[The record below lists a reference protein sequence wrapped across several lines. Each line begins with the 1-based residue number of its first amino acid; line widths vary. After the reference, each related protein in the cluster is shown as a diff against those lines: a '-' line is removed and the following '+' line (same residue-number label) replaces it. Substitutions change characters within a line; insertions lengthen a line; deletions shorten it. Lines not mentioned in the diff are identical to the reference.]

1 MMSAN
6 RKDRDE
12 ALAFARKMV
21 EKLREQILESSGI
34 QSVASDGIS
43 VTYATGRGSGI
54 LSQLQYWEKQVILL
68 GGDNAPQQTI
78 DLSKGL

>member
-1 MMSAN
+1 MTCS

-21 EKLREQILESSGI
+21 EKLREQLIESSGL
-34 QSVASDGIS
+34 QSVASDGLS
-43 VTYATGRGSGI
+43 VTYATGKGSGT

-68 GGDNAPQQTI
+68 SGDNSQAQTI

>member
-1 MMSAN
+1 MTCS

-21 EKLREQILESSGI
+21 EKLREQLVESSGL
-34 QSVASDGIS
+34 QSVASDGLS
-43 VTYATGRGSGI
+43 VTYATGRGSGV

-68 GGDNAPQQTI
+68 SGDNSQAQSI

>member
-1 MMSAN
+1 MACN
-6 RKDRDE
+6 QKDRDE

-21 EKLREQILESSGI
+21 EKLREQLIESSGL
-34 QSVASDGIS
+34 QSVASDGLS
-43 VTYATGRGSGI
+43 VTYATGKGSGI

-68 GGDNAPQQTI
+68 SGSNAQSQTI

>member
-1 MMSAN
+1 MTCS

-21 EKLREQILESSGI
+21 EKLREQLIESSGL
-34 QSVASDGIS
+34 QSVSSDGLS
-43 VTYATGRGSGI
+43 VTYATGKGSGV
-54 LSQLQYWEKQVILL
+54 LAQLQYWEKQVILL
-68 GGDNAPQQTI
+68 SGDNSQTQSI